1 MFVNLLNYKNFNKH
15 KVRIFCSFFFV
26 LSLVFS
32 RFFADLFVVLCSL
45 GLIFL
50 IIKNNLKVN
59 SRILTYFFIF
69 YVYLVF
75 CSLFSAVPIQSLSSS
90 LPYIRFIL
98 FIFFISF
105 FLDRVTLK
113 VILYSFLFIY
123 FLLLIDGIFQI
134 KTGYNFIGFP
144 LEESGRV
151 SSFFGRHLILG
162 SFISKTFPILVFL
175 IFYLNIKYKFYFY
188 FATIIFSTIL
198 VYISRE
204 RSSFF
209 VYIVCLFF
217 STFLIERKYFFKV
230 IFIVF
235 LQCLFVLFLN
245 QSPLQRIYAHTKSQ
259 LFNKDE
265 SFAIFS
271 NRHELHYITAFRI
284 FKDSPIIGSG
294 PNSFRYLCDKKSY
307 SVNDLLLHNLKYEEL
322 NKLYEN
328 GCNTHPHHLYLQ
340 LLSETGI
347 VGFVFML
354 IFYLFICKSLLF
366 CLFKYITNGV
376 IFNEIIIFGY
386 YFSVL
391 FPLLPSGNFFN
402 NYYSILLYL
411 PLTLIIL
418 CQRK

>member
-1 MFVNLLNYKNFNKH
+1 MLINLPIYKNFNKH
-15 KVRIFCSFFFV
+15 KIRVLCSFFFI
-26 LSLVFS
+26 LSLIFS
-32 RFFADLFVVLCSL
+32 RFFADLFVILCSL

-59 SRILTYFFIF
+59 SRIFSYFFIF
-69 YVYLVF
+69 YIYLVF

-90 LPYIRFIL
+90 LPYIRFIF

-105 FLDRVTLK
+105 FLDKVTFK
-113 VILYSFLFIY
+113 AILYSFFFVY
-123 FLLLIDGIFQI
+123 FLLLVDGLFQI
-134 KTGYNFIGFP
+134 KTGYNSIGFP
-144 LEESGRV
+144 LEQSGRV

-188 FATIIFSTIL
+188 FATVIVSTIL

-204 RSSFF
+204 RSALF

-230 IFIVF
+230 VFIAF
-235 LQCLFVLFLN
+235 LQFLFVLFLY
-245 QSPLQRIYAHTKSQ
+245 QSPMQRIFTHTKLQ
-259 LFNKDE
+259 LFNKGD

-271 NRHELHYITAFRI
+271 IRHELHYITAFRI

-294 PNSFRYLCDKKSY
+294 PNSFRHLCEKKPY
-307 SVNDLLLHNLKYEEL
+307 SVNDLLLDNSKYAELK
-322 NKLYEN
+322 KIYEN

-340 LLSETGI
+340 ILSETGI
-347 VGFVFML
+347 IGFIFML
-354 IFYLFICKSLLF
+354 IFYLFICKSLFYCFLE
-366 CLFKYITNGV
+366 YIRNRV
-376 IFNEIIIFGY
+376 INNEIIIFAY
-386 YFSVL
+386 YFSVF

-402 NYYSILLYL
+402 NYYNILLYL
-411 PLTLIIL
+411 PLTFIIL